1 MSTSIRLGGHMAQA
15 WDTVQYKKRTT
26 MRDWS
31 MPPELERFADS
42 KPKPRPEGLNEQDT
56 WVF

>member
-1 MSTSIRLGGHMAQA
+1 MAQA